1 MKQRLINLYSQ
12 LHTAA
17 TALARRSPVPTRV
30 FGPPKGIIPD
40 LKSWTERYRERR
52 GLSADDCWYEM
63 AYPPGLRRDFTS
75 HPEPQTLPSAAPPF
89 PSKRQV
95 PQPECFNACIPR
107 ARVVTRTGIVISP
120 DDRVFEQSC
129 VFPEPVFTADI
140 EYNTLRPMLKP
151 VRLSGDFIVM
161 ASRFYSNYYH
171 WLTDCATRLCII
183 DKLPEVPV
191 LLPRK
196 LSDWQ
201 SESLDLL
208 GIEPARRL
216 QLDEGCYEVDRLY
229 FPFTGTT
236 GNTHS
241 LALQELRRRYS
252 GERAP
257 VAGKRLY
264 VARSDAGYR
273 RLVNEAEVARALEGE
288 GFQIVEGS
296 KLSLKEKVA
305 LFADAE
311 IIVGVHGAGL
321 ASLIFAP
328 PGSIVLEIHDPEH
341 PVPSNYLLSASL
353 EQRYW
358 CLLGENESKRRG
370 EPVRKGYDDVSVS
383 LEELTRTLQ
392 AALSGNHL

>member
-1 MKQRLINLYSQ
+1 
-12 LHTAA
+12 
-17 TALARRSPVPTRV
+17 
-30 FGPPKGIIPD
+30 
-40 LKSWTERYRERR
+40 
-52 GLSADDCWYEM
+52 M

-75 HPEPQTLPSAAPPF
+75 HPEPQTLPSEAPPF